1 MRIVLMLNGRH
12 QGVRVLVDLRQ
23 KSSQQKCL
31 RLIRAG
37 RNKEAFRLVSTKA
50 EVVACFLPGTPASAD
65 PVIML
70 DEV

>member
-1 MRIVLMLNGRH
+1 MLNGRH

-31 RLIRAG
+31 SLIRAG
-37 RNKEAFRLVSTKA
+37 RNKEAFQLVSTKA
-50 EVVACFLPGTPASAD
+50 EVVSCFLPGTPVSVG
-65 PVIML
+65 PVIVL